1 MGRYQACHVF
11 DFRGELSYRGRK
23 GNDDSPCYMRDD
35 RLSETYLR
43 LPQMQANEGFRREV
57 VRAQLKA
64 LGRGF
69 EGILKEA
76 WDA

>member
-1 MGRYQACHVF
+1 
-11 DFRGELSYRGRK
+11 
-23 GNDDSPCYMRDD
+23 MRDD